1 MGEFPMSSAWA
12 GLLRLGVDQIIPT
25 FTTDS
30 RLTSPVP
37 CLPLPQPALSNHSS
51 SRRISTADENSYTN
65 VLRLARALEPYDERP
80 LPVPAASTA
89 QPSSSAAPTQGHPGV
104 HQLVYYSS
112 GVGSEP
118 NFSSWSGGI
127 TGAGLVT
134 KVEEAYS
141 FICMNWAP
149 GDEVSGGERLGEGAR
164 AMGGR
169 GVVGDEAAVTHERHK
184 QWSLQT

>member
-1 MGEFPMSSAWA
+1 M
-12 GLLRLGVDQIIPT
+12 
-25 FTTDS
+25 
-30 RLTSPVP
+30 
-37 CLPLPQPALSNHSS
+37 
-51 SRRISTADENSYTN
+51 
-65 VLRLARALEPYDERP
+65 LRLARALEPYDERP
-80 LPVPAASTA
+80 PASTA
-89 QPSSSAAPTQGHPGV
+89 SAAQASPTSGPSQGHPDSHPGV

-149 GDEVSGGERLGEGAR
+149 GDEVGRLAANGLAR
-164 AMGGR
+164 GTCVRAAGR
-169 GVVGDEAAVTHERHK
+169 SVATEHDGLR
-184 QWSLQT
+184 